1 MKVRDLVEKKPST
14 VISIGSRASVGEAAR
29 LLIEH
34 GVGGLPVLDEADR
47 LVGFVSER
55 VVVEALD
62 RHGGDVREV
71 RVADIMRRPPTCDLD
86 DSLVDV
92 MTRMTRERH
101 RHLVPVSGG
110 RPAGIIS
117 VGDILK
123 NRLDQLEI
131 ETGVLRDYAAA
142 RRVR

>member
-1 MKVRDLVEKKPST
+1 MKVRDLVQKKST
-14 VISIGSRASVGEAAR
+14 SVISIRDRASVGEASR
-29 LLIEH
+29 LLVEK
-34 GVGGLPVLDEADR
+34 GVGGLPVLDAADQ

-62 RHGGDVREV
+62 RYDGDVRQV
-71 RVADIMRRPPTCDLD
+71 RVEDIMRRPPTCDLD
-86 DSLVDV
+86 DNLVDV

-101 RHLVPVSGG
+101 RHLVPVNDG

-123 NRLDQLEI
+123 NRLDELEI

-142 RRVR
+142 RRVP

>member
-1 MKVRDLVEKKPST
+1 MKVRDLLEKKSSS
-14 VISIGSRASVGEAAR
+14 VISIRDRASVGEAAR

-34 GVGGLPVLDEADR
+34 GVGGLPVLDDGKR

-62 RHGGDVREV
+62 RYDGDVREACV
-71 RVADIMRRPPTCDLD
+71 GDIMRRPPTCDLD
-86 DSLVDV
+86 DSLVNV

-101 RHLVPVSGG
+101 RHLVPVNEG
-110 RPAGIIS
+110 RPVGIIS

-123 NRLDQLEI
+123 NRLDELEI

>member
-1 MKVRDLVEKKPST
+1 MKVRDLVKKKSSS
-14 VISIGSRASVGEAAR
+14 VISIRDRASVGEAAR
-29 LLIEH
+29 LLIKH
-34 GVGGLPVLDEADR
+34 GVGGLPVLDRADR

-62 RHGGDVREV
+62 RYDGDIREV
-71 RVADIMRRPPTCDLD
+71 CVCDIMLRPPTCDLD

-101 RHLVPVSGG
+101 RHLVPVNDG

-123 NRLDQLEI
+123 NRLDELEI

-142 RRVR
+142 RRVP